1 MARSNGGKAKAFF
14 RANPSGAF
22 DQYLQDIQ
30 KLPLIKDPAEERRL
44 ARRVQRGDEKAA
56 ERLVT
61 ANLRFVISYV
71 KKYQGH
77 GLDLSELVA
86 IGNEGLLKAVKKF
99 DPDQGVKFI
108 SYAVWWVRQA
118 VLKALAE
125 QTRSVRI
132 PLNQN
137 SQLIRMSRTETYLS
151 QELGREPTD
160 DEIALALEDTVENV
174 RTARRMTAAELS
186 LDAPVDRTD
195 KDAATLGERFAGQE
209 GGEIEEKTDGKLMR
223 EFIDRIFQKYLTPR
237 ERKILYLY
245 YGLAAFFEAVIEVED
260 LPLAG
265 GEVFLEDA
273 VDELTHQLA
282 VGLLLDLAAL
292 LAGEPLAQRGGVLVG
307 AIHGGVER
315 QLGGRHAARGADVF
329 NGVFEG
335 QGDFVVGGFATELLR
350 QVCLGAAHAD
360 QLRVLVQRDAD
371 AAGLLGQRL
380 QHRLPHPPHRVRD
393 ELHTLVGIELLHR
406 LEQPFV
412 SDGDQLGEIET
423 VTLIL
428 LDVGDDESE
437 VGCHQALGGFFI
449 APLHPPRQPALLGGV
464 FDQGQL
470 LDVLEVLVE
479 GAGRIGTKERLRL
492 TSVRPRHS

>member
-1 MARSNGGKAKAFF
+1 MAAQPAVSTTQLAFQGESRMARSNAGKAKAFF
-14 RANPSGAF
+14 RTTPSGAF

-30 KLPLIKDPAEERRL
+30 KLPLITDAEEERRL
-44 ARRVQRGDEKAA
+44 ARRVQAGDEKAA

-77 GLDLSELVA
+77 GLDLGELVA
-86 IGNEGLLKAVKKF
+86 IGNEGLLKAVRKF

-160 DEIALALEDTVENV
+160 DEIAMALEDTVENV

-186 LDAPVDRTD
+186 LDAPVDRSD

-209 GGEIEEKTDGKLMR
+209 GGGIEDKTDRKLMR

-245 YGLAAFFEAVIEVED
+245 YGLEEGSEAMT
-260 LPLAG
+260 
-265 GEVFLEDA
+265 LEKI
-273 VDELTHQLA
+273 
-282 VGLLLDLAAL
+282 GAL
-292 LAGEPLAQRGGVLVG
+292 MGVTRER
-307 AIHGGVER
+307 IR
-315 QLGGRHAARGADVF
+315 QLR
-329 NGVFEG
+329 
-335 QGDFVVGGFATELLR
+335 
-350 QVCLGAAHAD
+350 
-360 QLRVLVQRDAD
+360 
-371 AAGLLGQRL
+371 
-380 QHRLPHPPHRVRD
+380 
-393 ELHTLVGIELLHR
+393 
-406 LEQPFV
+406 
-412 SDGDQLGEIET
+412 
-423 VTLIL
+423 
-428 LDVGDDESE
+428 
-437 VGCHQALGGFFI
+437 
-449 APLHPPRQPALLGGV
+449 
-464 FDQGQL
+464 
-470 LDVLEVLVE
+470 E
-479 GAGRIGTKERLRL
+479 GAFERLRDSQEGEGL
-492 TSVRPRHS
+492 KGFWRAA